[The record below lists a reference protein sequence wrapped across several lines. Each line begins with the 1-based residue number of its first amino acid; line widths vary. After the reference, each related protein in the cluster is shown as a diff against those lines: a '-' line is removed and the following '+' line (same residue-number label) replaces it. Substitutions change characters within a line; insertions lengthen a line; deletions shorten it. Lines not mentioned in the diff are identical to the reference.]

1 MIYVQFIHKKRTL
14 LKSYLGF
21 TQFSS
26 EHLLATL
33 GHEDDGDLVCV
44 VLRVL
49 RSQLKKLPSQNVNL
63 IERYLSLINQLAAY
77 EVLKVVV
84 TKLENKIN
92 NACQFKDIEKL
103 NSTRVQCDFKPT
115 FLTRD
120 GLDQAAHY
128 VVEAHGYDEFCLEH
142 FGINY

>member
-1 MIYVQFIHKKRTL
+1 MYSLFQKKRTL

-49 RSQLKKLPSQNVNL
+49 RSQLKN
-63 IERYLSLINQLAAY
+63 YL
-77 EVLKVVV
+77 
-84 TKLENKIN
+84 
-92 NACQFKDIEKL
+92 
-103 NSTRVQCDFKPT
+103 RM
-115 FLTRD
+115 LT
-120 GLDQAAHY
+120 
-128 VVEAHGYDEFCLEH
+128 
-142 FGINY
+142 